1 MVAGSRV
8 ANELRSE
15 HAIGA
20 PSNRWRCVFPLLSGD
35 FDALILGC
43 REASRLV
50 WRWGEGRGEQFAEIA
65 AELRCPALLMKRSN
79 SRPMSAF
86 DP

>member
-1 MVAGSRV
+1 VKLPGERKRYGCRFSRGH
-8 ANELRSE
+8 ELRSE

-43 REASRLV
+43 HEASRLV
-50 WRWGEGRGEQFAEIA
+50 ALGEGRSEQFAEIA
-65 AELRCPALLMKRSN
+65 GELRCPAVLMK
-79 SRPMSAF
+79 
-86 DP
+86 